1 MNRFAQVLKGDK
13 TSKDGGG
20 HNVEA
25 ALTKNEEILE
35 ARELTENELENARY
49 ADYIRAKPYHDPRF
63 YDLKKDSNLWESLMK
78 TAWERGNTGA
88 VGMSESEKADNRK
101 MRELASLLHT
111 IRLLGTEIILVTDIS
126 CFGGKRYKLQPII
139 GGDSGDIVKW
149 ESMAEYRQL
158 MDQAM
163 GPLHEELKGLLWG
176 LRQKELEKK
185 RT

>member
-1 MNRFAQVLKGDK
+1 MAFFEHI
-13 TSKDGGG
+13 KD
-20 HNVEA
+20 
-25 ALTKNEEILE
+25 KNEEIVP
-35 ARELTENELENARY
+35 TIC
-49 ADYIRAKPYHDPRF
+49 DYINAKPYHDPRF
-63 YDLKKDSNLWESLMK
+63 FDLKKDSKLWESLMK
-78 TAWERGNTGA
+78 TAWERGNTGQA
-88 VGMSESEKADNRK
+88 GMSEPEKAGARK
-101 MRELASLLHT
+101 MWELASLLHT
-111 IRLLGTEIILVTDIS
+111 IRLLGTEIVLVTDVD

-139 GGDSGDIVKW
+139 GGDKEDMVKW